1 VTQTLDFAGTLD
13 ALSSGATVV
22 TANNRLARHLAGRY
36 ADARLA
42 LGQSVWETPDV
53 LPLGAW
59 LNRCHKQLSEA
70 GHSDRRL
77 LTPHQNL
84 LAWERQVREST
95 AGADLL
101 RPDAAAA
108 LAAEAW
114 ERLCAW
120 NLGLDGVD
128 GAAGEESRAFLQWA
142 RAFLRECESH
152 GWLDAP
158 RLPAVVSG
166 ALRSGALPPPSG
178 MIFAG
183 FETPTPALEKLAV
196 DLAAAGCEARHYQP
210 PASGNNGCR
219 IRLQDAGRELAAAA
233 SWAAGRLAAKPAARL
248 AIVIPDLGERRS
260 EAARILDSLLHPEA
274 ALLPKDPPAR
284 QYDLSLGSP
293 LLETPLVNDALLA
306 LRLLTH
312 GLDFADLSTLLR
324 SPFLGGGESDYLAH
338 CALEASFREWPERRI
353 QAHGLRRAAKQPCPG
368 LARRLEKAE
377 RALKTRPASPATW
390 SSRFR
395 DALSAMGWPGERA
408 LDSHEY
414 QQTQRFR
421 DLVDELP
428 SLETVS
434 PMMDAQLALGS
445 LAAMARRTTFQPAG
459 NAAPAIQVM
468 GLLEADGQTFD
479 GLWIS
484 GLSDQ
489 QYPPAA
495 EPHPLLPIPL
505 QRRHGMPRASAER
518 ELAFAERLLSRLL
531 SAAPEVIVSW
541 PHADGDRELLPT
553 PLIQALPE
561 APFDALGTPWLEPV
575 SDTLLGAQALVVT
588 EDARGNPLPPDSRVR
603 GGTRLLLDQA
613 DCPFRAYAHHRLHA
627 AGFDD
632 PTPGP
637 SPQTRGNLIH
647 AALEAF
653 WRTVGTREAMLGCD
667 APTLARHIED
677 AVEHALDQAGR
688 DLRGESRNLE
698 RRRLCQRLDAW
709 LELERRRA
717 PFTVIATEERCEVS
731 VGALSI
737 STLADRVDRLDD
749 GRLVVIDYKS
759 GGARRNGWFGERL
772 FEPQLPLY
780 ATSRDD
786 APVAA
791 VSFASLRPDAMRF
804 IGTAEE
810 DGLLPGV
817 TSVDRDRQRGD
828 ISDWPG
834 LLQHWDRQLWDLA
847 AEIEAGLASVSPQR
861 ADACTWCDLDDL
873 CRIARTSDDLP
884 SPDGGPDA

>member
-1 VTQTLDFAGTLD
+1 VTQTLDFAETLD
-13 ALSSGATVV
+13 ALPSGAAVV
-22 TANNRLARHLAGRY
+22 TANNRLARHLARRY

-42 LGQSVWETPDV
+42 LGESVWETPDI

-59 LNRCHKQLSEA
+59 LSRCHKQLSET

-84 LAWERQVREST
+84 IAWERQVRKSP

-120 NLGLDGVD
+120 NLGLDSLD

-142 RAFLRECESH
+142 RAFLRDCRTH
-152 GWLDAP
+152 AWLDAP
-158 RLPAVVSG
+158 QLPAVISE

-178 MIFAG
+178 MMFAG
-183 FETPTPALEKLAV
+183 FETPTPALEKLAL
-196 DLAAAGCEARHYQP
+196 DLDAAGCKVHHYQP
-210 PASGNNGCR
+210 AASDGNGCR
-219 IRLQDAGRELAAAA
+219 IRFQDANRELSAAA
-233 SWAAGRLAAKPAARL
+233 SWAAGRLAVKPEARL
-248 AIVIPDLGERRS
+248 AIVVPDLGERRG
-260 EAARILDSLLHPEA
+260 EIARMLDNLLHPEA
-274 ALLPKDPPAR
+274 ALLPNEPAAR
-284 QYDLSLGSP
+284 QYDLSLGPP

-306 LRLLTH
+306 LRLIIH
-312 GLDFADLSTLLR
+312 GLDFADLSVLLR
-324 SPFLGGGESDYLAH
+324 SPFFGGGESDYLAH
-338 CALEASFREWPERRI
+338 CALEATFRDWPERRV
-353 QAHGLRRAAKQPCPG
+353 QAHGLQRAAKEPCPA
-368 LARRLEKAE
+368 LARRLERAE

-395 DALSAMGWPGERA
+395 DALSAVGWPGDRG

-414 QQTQRFR
+414 QQAQRFR

-428 SLETVS
+428 SLETVT
-434 PMMDAQLALGS
+434 PMMDAHLALGS

-459 NAAPAIQVM
+459 NPAPAIQVM

-531 SAAPEVIVSW
+531 GAAPEVIVSW
-541 PHADGDRELLPT
+541 PHSDGDRELLPT
-553 PLIQALPE
+553 PLIQMLPE

-575 SDTLLGAQALVVT
+575 ADSWLGAQPLAVT
-588 EDARGNPLPPDSRVR
+588 KDDRGDPLPEDSRVR

-632 PTPGP
+632 PAPGP

-653 WRTVGTREAMLGCD
+653 WRTVGSRDAMLGCD
-667 APTLARHIED
+667 APTLGRHIEG
-677 AVEHALDQAGR
+677 AVEHALEQAGR

-698 RRRLCQRLDAW
+698 RQRLCRRLAAW
-709 LELERRRA
+709 LELERQRA
-717 PFTVIATEERCEVS
+717 PFTVIATEERREVS
-731 VGALSI
+731 IGALSI

-791 VSFASLRPDAMRF
+791 VSFASLRPDDLRF

-817 TSVDRDRQRGD
+817 KAVDGDRQRGD
-828 ISDWPG
+828 ITDWPE
-834 LLQHWDRQLWDLA
+834 LLEHWQRQLRDLA
-847 AEIEAGLASVSPQR
+847 AEIESGFASVSPQR

-873 CRIARTSDDLP
+873 CRIARVSDDVL
-884 SPDGGPDA
+884 SPGEGPDA